1 MVFFYNFFFF
11 FKYFNPTPRRT
22 SWSSTKKVRATQNII
37 KDKMTGRVDILGH
50 IFEKI
55 AQKLKNEVTGR
66 KNKKNIQG
74 CLKSKFNITLSYKI
88 VLFFCSSGF
97 HNLNCNS
104 LPIMS
109 LQTLYCNA
117 SRESNPDSAVYW
129 LTIQYVQLLNYAFIV
144 YVTPEVHLSHLYI

>member
-1 MVFFYNFFFF
+1 
-11 FKYFNPTPRRT
+11 
-22 SWSSTKKVRATQNII
+22 
-37 KDKMTGRVDILGH
+37 MTGRVDILGH

-117 SRESNPDSAVYW
+117 SRESNPDQCCL
-129 LTIQYVQLLNYAFIV
+129 LTDNQIRTITELRIHRVRSTGSTLITL
-144 YVTPEVHLSHLYI
+144 VHIEDNARIMTSKSSLPGII